1 MGTSKQLVNFLLEKD
16 LDNFDD
22 ELVKEVVFFLS
33 GMEKIDSDEQYAKA
47 CFYAGVNLLE
57 EEGADSDDDSDD
69 DSDADSD
76 DDSDADLIISP
87 SEKAVWAFQLFR
99 EAAKKGLPEAMGNV
113 GHCYWNGIG
122 VRQNKELAVKWF
134 KKAANAGD
142 VESMRSIGYAYNVGN
157 GVYRNRK
164 KAFEWYEMAASNG
177 DGRAMLE
184 VGVKYRNG
192 DGVNQNIEEAIEWFK
207 KCIDSGHSC
216 IWMAALYLA
225 QIMENAHQ
233 KENNL
238 DVAKELY
245 ESAYELCLEAAENG
259 DTEAMH
265 HMGNF
270 FLFGN
275 ELLEIDK
282 NPSKAVEYYENAA
295 YNGFTQA
302 MNMLGVCYSNGM
314 GVGKDILKACWC
326 FELAADKGFTAAK
339 VNLALLYLLGD
350 GIKADYEKAAELLQQ
365 VSDSQY
371 SFAQTIL
378 GICYLNGNGVAND
391 ERKGIEWLRKGAEN
405 GDGSAYCNLAFC
417 YLDGRGL
424 RKDEQKAFKY
434 FEKGASLGDVYS
446 SVSMAECYMNGIGT
460 EQNYREAAK
469 LLEGICEDEQA
480 EREFPDTANITDYN
494 GWKSIGDPLHL
505 VNEYTYAKAYYL
517 LSLIY
522 NMESNTDTKAVNK
535 AFKCIKLAKDL
546 CGDNNSELAKDILE
560 FEIILE
566 KAHPEN
572 AKSYGSTYVEIV
584 KSNKKDL
591 DVNGFYDIILHHKDG
606 TETKL
611 LFEYSRLV
619 VCCVMS
625 YLFYGTRGVTAN
637 HFRKDNTA
645 LERLTKLLFGDY
657 QSKAIINDFKYQYSQ
672 AFSKVDDTIE
682 EACRKTGDAE
692 EFKTTPKKSKF
703 EDNMYTFRSTN
714 LTSEQVRLPKELLGL
729 RKDLLEYDIK
739 KRKVID

>member
-1 MGTSKQLVNFLLEKD
+1 MGTSKIDQQKKVIID
-16 LDNFDD
+16 ADNIDD
-22 ELVKEVVFFLS
+22 ESEKKKICLLFGL
-33 GMEKIDSDEQYAKA
+33 EKIDSDEQLAL
-47 CFYAGVNLLE
+47 CCCILGECLLE
-57 EEGADSDDDSDD
+57 QVDAENDSDGFSG
-69 DSDADSD
+69 
-76 DDSDADLIISP
+76 
-87 SEKAVWAFQLFR
+87 EKAVFAFKLYR
-99 EAAKKGLPEAMGNV
+99 AAAKKGFPIAMGNV
-113 GHCYWNGIG
+113 GHCYWYGIG
-122 VRQNKELAVKWF
+122 VRQNKTQAVKWF
-134 KKAANAGD
+134 KKAASGGD
-142 VESMRSIGYAYNVGN
+142 EESMRCIGYAYRTGE
-157 GVYRNRK
+157 GVNRNRK
-164 KAFEWYEMAASNG
+164 KAVEWYEMAASND

-184 VGVKYRNG
+184 VGVMYRDG
-192 DGVNQNIEEAIEWFK
+192 DGVNQNTEEAIEWFK

-216 IWMAALYLA
+216 KWMAMLYLA
-225 QIMENAHQ
+225 QLMESAQQ

-275 ELLEIDK
+275 ESLDIDK
-282 NPSKAVEYYENAA
+282 NPSKAVEYYEKAA
-295 YNGFTQA
+295 KKGFAQA

-391 ERKGIEWLRKGAEN
+391 ERKGIEWLRKGAEK

-446 SVSMAECYMNGIGT
+446 SVSMAECYMNGTGT

-584 KSNKKDL
+584 KNIKRKL

-611 LFEYSRLV
+611 EFEYYRQV

-625 YLFYGTRGVTAN
+625 YLFYGSMGVTVN
-637 HFRKDNTA
+637 HFRKDNSA
-645 LERLTKLLFGDY
+645 FVELTKLLFGDY
-657 QSKAIINDFKYQYSQ
+657 QYKAIINDFESQYSQ
-672 AFSKVDDTIE
+672 AFSKVDKIIE
-682 EACRKTGDAE
+682 NACSQTGDAE
-692 EFKTTPKKSKF
+692 EFKSKPKKSKF
-703 EDNMYTFRSTN
+703 GNNMYTFRSTN